1 MKGKINNLT
10 LKYGISPV
18 SIQEMSQTIYKND
31 SCILV
36 YDENNCVGMVFEHYE
51 SRKASAN
58 GQAEIRFFDKFKN
71 EYRTWH
77 RIFIN
82 GQRVSYASLADKLN
96 FIQSIEYYCHIKA

>member
-36 YDENNCVGMVFEHYE
+36 YDENNCVGMVFEH
-51 SRKASAN
+51 
-58 GQAEIRFFDKFKN
+58 
-71 EYRTWH
+71 
-77 RIFIN
+77 
-82 GQRVSYASLADKLN
+82 
-96 FIQSIEYYCHIKA
+96 